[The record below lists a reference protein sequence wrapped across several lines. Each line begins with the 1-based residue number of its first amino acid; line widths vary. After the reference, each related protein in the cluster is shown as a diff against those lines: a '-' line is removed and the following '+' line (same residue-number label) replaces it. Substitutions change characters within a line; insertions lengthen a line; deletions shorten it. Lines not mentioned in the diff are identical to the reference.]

1 MINKYMDQPF
11 LQKLQSIGVLPGE
24 DRALLLK
31 LGRDV
36 RTLEPRH
43 SIIRAGDRPNHV
55 HLMIDGWACRDQVLD
70 DGARQITAFMMP
82 GDFCDT
88 HMTLLAE
95 MDHDINTLTE
105 AQVAYIPR
113 DVMIELTDRPAIA
126 KAMWWAS
133 LVDEAVLRAWI
144 VNLGRRHALERIAH
158 LICELHARLMNVGMV
173 GSGRFELPLTQTV
186 LAVAL
191 GLTNIHVNLVLRTL
205 REDGLVMSDNGRV
218 VVVDIAALQALAG
231 FDANYLHLR
240 PRKATNEI
248 GQTAGP
254 VLADA

>member
-1 MINKYMDQPF
+1 M
-11 LQKLQSIGVLPGE
+11 
-24 DRALLLK
+24 LLK

-55 HLMIDGWACRDQVLD
+55 HLMIKGWACWDQVLD
-70 DGARQITAFMMP
+70 DGTRQITAFMIP

-88 HMTLLAE
+88 HITLLAE

-113 DVMIELTDRPAIA
+113 DVMIELTNRPAIA

-158 LICELHARLMNVGMV
+158 LICELHARLVNVGMG
-173 GSGRFELPLTQTV
+173 GSDRFELPLTRTV

-191 GLTNIHVNLVLRTL
+191 GLTNVHVNRVLRTL
-205 REDGLVMSDNGRV
+205 REDGLVMSDNDRV
-218 VVVDIAALQALAG
+218 VVVDITALQELAG
-231 FDANYLHLR
+231 FDPNYLHLR
-240 PRKATNEI
+240 PRTTRRESEHSDN
-248 GQTAGP
+248 P
-254 VLADA
+254 LLADA